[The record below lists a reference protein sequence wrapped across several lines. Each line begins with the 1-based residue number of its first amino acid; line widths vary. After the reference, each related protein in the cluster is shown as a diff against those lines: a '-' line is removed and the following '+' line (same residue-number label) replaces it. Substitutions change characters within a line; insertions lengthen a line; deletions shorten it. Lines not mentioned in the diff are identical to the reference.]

1 MNDQRRRAYIAS
13 KPNILELIYREFKL
27 KHNEIVANPNLSEA
41 MIKEIFAS
49 RWCGKGEF
57 AYLSSNP
64 AATLEFARANQHL
77 PWDWRS
83 MQGNPNVTMDDLDQV
98 PLSDVLDF
106 NEISYNPNL
115 TPKFYSRYEDSP
127 DWNYFG
133 IALSKRFAPE
143 FFMDKN
149 VDCISNSLNITLD
162 FIEKNP
168 LLDYY
173 WSNIIRTLEPDQDF
187 LRYAEANNAYYAA
200 GYVPLNY
207 FAIYEAAQLTP
218 AFIDEIFERWP
229 RLAEH
234 IDYQSM
240 SSNKYLSLADME
252 EIEKKH
258 PAPNNHRTALT
269 LPTKLVSQKRTT
281 RWDLRFIAPRGDIMP
296 EDILKSPLFI
306 AQYSR
311 TDIIKQ
317 LFRNPN
323 ITVDFVRKNKEHI
336 DYYALS
342 HNTFLWNDD
351 AYRIHMQRDIAARQ
365 SVVFAAAREIFGE
378 FARLIKKF
386 IDHQ

>member
-13 KPNILELIYREFKL
+13 KPNVLELIY
-27 KHNEIVANPNLSEA
+27 NENGCEYHDIESLRSNPNLSEA
-41 MIKEIFAS
+41 MIKKIFTPVLRGDIS
-49 RWCGKGEF
+49 F
-57 AYLSSNP
+57 AYLSANP
-64 AATLEFARANQHL
+64 AVTLEFARANQHL
-77 PWDWRS
+77 QWDWRS
-83 MQGNPNVTMDDLDQV
+83 MQGNPNVTMDDLAAWLGE
-98 PLSDVLDF
+98 LSF
-106 NEISYNPNL
+106 NEISHNPNF
-115 TPKFYSRYEDSP
+115 TPEFYSRYAAKFN
-127 DWNYFG
+127 WGHYRIIVLN
-133 IALSKRFAPE
+133 KRFAPE
-143 FFMDKN
+143 FFIDKN

-173 WSNIIRTLEPDQDF
+173 WSNIIRTLKPDQNF
-187 LRYAEANNAYYAA
+187 LRCAEANNAYYAA

-229 RLAEH
+229 RLKQH
-234 IDYQSM
+234 IDYYSM

-258 PAPNNHRTALT
+258 PASHDHYRL
-269 LPTKLVSQKRTT
+269 Q
-281 RWDLRFIAPRGDIMP
+281 WDLRAVAPRGDIMP

-336 DYYALS
+336 DYYTLS
-342 HNTFLWNDD
+342 HNKFLWDD
-351 AYRIHMQRDIAARQ
+351 AYRIHMQRDIEARQ
-365 SVVFAAAREIFGE
+365 SVVYAAAHDMFGE
-378 FARLIKKF
+378 FARVIKKF
-386 IDHQ
+386 IDYQ